1 MKTYVDANAL
11 LRLYLDFDGSGQ
23 ARDLLMAS
31 SVRRHWPLPVPP
43 LLLFEVSNGLQRLV
57 FESRSGGQ
65 WRVTPEA
72 AAAAW
77 YEFTAHLEQATF
89 LRHSPLT
96 LRELESDVESLV
108 LRYTA
113 RHGFRTYDIL
123 HVASARALGCS
134 RFLTFDARARKL
146 AHLAGLQTD

>member
-11 LRLYLDFDGSGQ
+11 IRLYLDLDGSGQ
-23 ARDLLMAS
+23 ACGLLTAAK
-31 SVRRHWPLPVPP
+31 VRREWPLPVPT

-57 FESRSGGQ
+57 FESRTGGQ

-77 YEFTAHLEQATF
+77 YEFTAHLEQAVF

-96 LRELESDVESLV
+96 LRELEGEVESLV
-108 LRYTA
+108 ARYTA
-113 RHGFRTYDIL
+113 CHGFRTYDIM
-123 HVASARALGCS
+123 HVASAQVLGCS
-134 RFLTFDARARKL
+134 RFLTFDAKARKL
-146 AHLAGLQTD
+146 AQLVGMQTD

>member
-23 ARDLLMAS
+23 ARDLVTAS
-31 SVRRHWPLPVPP
+31 KVRRHWPLPVPL
-43 LLLFEVSNGLQRLV
+43 LLLFEVGNGLQRMV
-57 FESRSGGQ
+57 FESRAGGQ
-65 WRVTPEA
+65 WTVTPEA

-77 YEFTAHLEQATF
+77 YEFTMHLDQAAF
-89 LRHSPLT
+89 LQRSPLT
-96 LRELESDVESLV
+96 LHEMEGDVESLTA
-108 LRYTA
+108 RYTA

-134 RFLTFDARARKL
+134 RFLTFDAKARKL
-146 AHLAGLQTD
+146 AQLVGMKTA

>member
-1 MKTYVDANAL
+1 MKTYVDANAMI
-11 LRLYLDFDGSGQ
+11 RLYLDFDGSGQ
-23 ARDLLMAS
+23 AREQLTAS
-31 SVRRHWPLPVPP
+31 KVRREWPLPVPT

-57 FESRSGGQ
+57 FESRTGGQ

-77 YEFTAHLEQATF
+77 YEFTTHLEQAVF

-96 LRELESDVESLV
+96 LRELEGDVESLV
-108 LRYTA
+108 ARYTA

-134 RFLTFDARARKL
+134 RFLTFDAKARKL
-146 AHLAGLQTD
+146 AQLVGLQTD